1 MTAIWLFCGGGLG
14 GGRIG
19 GKECLAAA
27 RGGERRS
34 VSEKGTG
41 KGGRDS

>member
-1 MTAIWLFCGGGLG
+1 MTTLSLFCGGGSG

-19 GKECLAAA
+19 GKEGLAAA

-34 VSEKGTG
+34 LVSEKNSR
-41 KGGRDS
+41 KG